1 MTASGA
7 SIGRTHEIADLD
19 IGGADPS
26 RERRAD
32 RGVAFLDLQIV
43 ERGLIGLDG
52 AGQDVGLGL
61 GVIDIDLRG
70 GALADQIAVAA
81 DVALR
86 AFELGLILGQHAL
99 GLFDLGV
106 DLARVE
112 REQQIAFVDL
122 GAVLEMHRDDGGF
135 EPRFQR
141 HAGNRRHHS
150 DRVDIDG
157 HRLALRLGQLDR
169 DHARALR
176 PWALALPPI
185 HDERVTKRGRRQRC
199 RWRRPKV
206 SRLRFFII
214 FHACRSVKG
223 RDGSILPLD
232 GDFCALFLNGYHS
245 LAAHGMPLKRKCVV
259 TIRDLFM
266 RIATWNVNS
275 IRQRLDH
282 LLTWLK
288 DCSPDV
294 VCLQEIKCVDE
305 AFPRLEIEALGYNV
319 VTHGQKTFN
328 GVALL
333 SKLPFDE
340 TKSGLA
346 GDDEDAHARFLEG
359 VVTLKHGVMR
369 IACLY
374 LPNGNPPET
383 EKYPYKLKWMSRLL
397 EYSKERLKTEEP
409 LVLAGDFN
417 VIPAAAGRP

>member
-1 MTASGA
+1 MARDRRGDPGGA
-7 SIGRTHEIADLD
+7 LRHRLAQVDQHALRNRERHIDRRHLVDHGKRRGIGRAHEIADLH
-19 IGGADPS
+19 IGGADPA

-52 AGQDVGLGL
+52 AGQDVGLGP

-70 GALADQIAVAA
+70 GALGDEIVVAA
-81 DVALR
+81 QVALR
-86 AFELGLILGQHAL
+86 ALELRLVLGEHAL

-106 DLARVE
+106 DLAAVE

-135 EPRFQR
+135 QPRFQR
-141 HAGNRRHHS
+141 HAGDRRHHS
-150 DRVDIDG
+150 DRVDVDG
-157 HRLALRLGQLDR
+157 HGLALRLGQLDR
-169 DHARALR
+169 KPSRGR
-176 PWALALPPI
+176 CGPWALALPPI
-185 HDERVTKRGRRQRC
+185 HEERVTKPAAARI
-199 RWRRPKV
+199 PTAPTTSIK
-206 SRLRFFII
+206 LRFFMI
-214 FHACRSVKG
+214 FHARRSSTG
-223 RDGSILPLD
+223 RDGLLQPLD
-232 GDFCALFLNGYHS
+232 GDFCALFVNGYHS
-245 LAAHGMPLKRKCVV
+245 LAAHGMPLKGKMCSYNSGSN
-259 TIRDLFM
+259 FM

-305 AFPRLEIEALGYNV
+305 AFPRLEIEQLGYNV

-359 VVTLKHGVMR
+359 VVTLK
-369 IACLY
+369 
-374 LPNGNPPET
+374 
-383 EKYPYKLKWMSRLL
+383 
-397 EYSKERLKTEEP
+397 
-409 LVLAGDFN
+409 
-417 VIPAAAGRP
+417 PA